1 MALSET
7 LPEADEQAINT
18 FAAMQQISIINSLF
32 LIVLILLHHAI
43 HQVNDGTTN
52 GSHGKESQPAPGCDN
67 AYKEG
72 HNT

>member
-1 MALSET
+1 MVLSET
-7 LPEADEQAINT
+7 SPEADEQEINT
-18 FAAMQQISIINSLF
+18 FAAMQQISIVNSFF
-32 LIVLILLHHAI
+32 LIVIIFLHHTI

>member
-7 LPEADEQAINT
+7 LPEADEQAVNT
-18 FAAMQQISIINSLF
+18 FAAMQQISIVNSFF
-32 LIVLILLHHAI
+32 LIVLILLHHTI
-43 HQVNDGTTN
+43 HQVNDGAADGGYGEET
-52 GSHGKESQPAPGCDN
+52 EAAPGGDD